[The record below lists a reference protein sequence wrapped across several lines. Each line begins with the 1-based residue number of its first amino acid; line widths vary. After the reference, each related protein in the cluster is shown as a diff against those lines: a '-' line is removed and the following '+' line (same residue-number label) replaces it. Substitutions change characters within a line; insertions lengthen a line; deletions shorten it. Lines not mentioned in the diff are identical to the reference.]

1 MNDLAKN
8 VILWIVIAV
17 VLLTVF
23 QSFGPSNQR
32 IPTVPYSTFLTYVR
46 DGSVEE
52 VVFDGDAI
60 RGKRHSEPFLTYNP
74 ETDNT
79 LLISTLEDHDVV
91 VSAMAPKQ
99 QSFLL
104 QLFISS
110 FPILLLIAVWVYFMR
125 QMQGAGGWPRRDV
138 FWQEPREAAR
148 RGSGQR
154 HVR

>member
-32 IPTVPYSTFLTYVR
+32 IPTVPYSTFLTNVEA
-46 DGSVEE
+46 GSVEE

-60 RGKRHSEPFLTYNP
+60 RGKRSSESFLTYNP

-79 LLISTLEDHDVV
+79 LLISTLEEHDVDRFRDGAETAV
-91 VSAMAPKQ
+91 VPAA
-99 QSFLL
+99 
-104 QLFISS
+104 
-110 FPILLLIAVWVYFMR
+110 AVHFVVPDP
-125 QMQGAGGWPRRDV
+125 AV
-138 FWQEPREAAR
+138 
-148 RGSGQR
+148 
-154 HVR
+154 